1 MKFIESITLFFKNY
15 SNFKGKST
23 RSDFWYAQLFL
34 ILAGF
39 LTTVIDLKFFK
50 YTLTGQPVSDIF
62 NILTIV
68 PIYALSFRRLHDIGK
83 SGWWVLLQLTII
95 GIIPLIYWYCKP
107 SLSAEKNNQNDE
119 ELYLSDTEVE
129 KNIWDET
136 DK

>member
-1 MKFIESITLFFKNY
+1 MVF
-15 SNFKGKST
+15 
-23 RSDFWYAQLFL
+23 QLFL

-39 LTTVIDLKFFK
+39 LTTIIDLNFFK

-95 GIIPLIYWYCKP
+95 GIIPLYIGIV
-107 SLSAEKNNQNDE
+107 NQVCP
-119 ELYLSDTEVE
+119 LQRKLIRMMKSC
-129 KNIWDET
+129 I
-136 DK
+136 

>member
-1 MKFIESITLFFKNY
+1 MKFIEAIVLFFKNY
-15 SNFKGKST
+15 ANFKGKST

-34 ILAGF
+34 MLIGLLASI
-39 LTTVIDLKFFK
+39 VDLKFFK
-50 YTLTGQPVSDIF
+50 YTLTGQPLGDIF

-68 PIYALSFRRLHDIGK
+68 PIYAISFRRLHDIGK

-107 SLSAEKNNQNDE
+107 SLTTNDFKNNDE
-119 ELYLSDTEVE
+119 DSYIISTTDE

>member
-107 SLSAEKNNQNDE
+107 SLSTEENNQNDE
-119 ELYLSDTEVE
+119 NIYLSDTADE

-136 DK
+136 NK